1 MVEVENGGYKIT
13 IMSDSIS
20 LTLSK
25 RELTGKKVAALRKSG
40 QTPGVVYGHGFAAI
54 NVQAPEVAIQKVV
67 AKAGKH
73 HMIDL
78 IIEGDKK
85 LGLIKDIEID
95 PVRHKL
101 NHVSFH
107 AVRAGDKVET
117 SIPVKL
123 VGLGESAAERAGLVI
138 LQTLENLTV
147 RALPKD
153 LPDSLEVSIVE
164 LEEPGQGVTIADLTI
179 PSGVELNEENQDITI
194 ASVYEPSAL
203 AAANEAAGGDAED
216 ESEVESE
223 NGEAGEEAS
232 AEGEEKAEGDSEAKS
247 EEK

>member
-1 MVEVENGGYKIT
+1 
-13 IMSDSIS
+13 MSDSIS
-20 LTLSK
+20 LSLTK
-25 RELTGKKVAALRKSG
+25 RTATGKKVAGLRKEG
-40 QTPGVVYGHGFAAI
+40 QIPGVVYGHGFDAI
-54 NVQAPEVAIQKVV
+54 NVQAPEVLLQKIV

-78 IIEGDKK
+78 DIEGDKK
-85 LGLIKDIEID
+85 LGLIKEIEID
-95 PVRHKL
+95 PVKHKL
-101 NHVSFH
+101 NHVAFH

-123 VGLGESAAERAGLVI
+123 VGVGESAAEKAGLVV

-153 LPDSLEVSIVE
+153 LPDSLEVSIID
-164 LEEPGQGVTIADLTI
+164 LEEAGQGVTIADIKI
-179 PSGVELNEENQDITI
+179 PNGVELAEENQDITI

-203 AAANEAAGGDAED
+203 AAANESAGGDAED

-223 NGEAGEEAS
+223 NGEAVEEGGA
-232 AEGEEKAEGDSEAKS
+232 AEGEEKAESTAEEKS
-247 EEK
+247 EDK

>member
-1 MVEVENGGYKIT
+1 MVVVENGGDETI

-20 LTLSK
+20 LTLEK
-25 RELTGKKVAALRKSG
+25 RDVTGKKVAKLRKEG
-40 QTPGVVYGHGFAAI
+40 KTPGVVYGHGFDAI

-78 IIEGDKK
+78 VIDGDKK

-123 VGLGESAAERAGLVI
+123 TGIGESAAEKAGLVI
-138 LQTLENLTV
+138 LQTLESLMV

-153 LPDSLEVSIVE
+153 LPDSLEVSIVA
-164 LEEPGQGVTIADLTI
+164 LEEAGQGVTIADLTI

-216 ESEVESE
+216 ESEVESD
-223 NGEAGEEAS
+223 NGGDTEPGQAEESTAT
-232 AEGEEKAEGDSEAKS
+232 S
-247 EEK
+247 EEKSEDK

>member
-1 MVEVENGGYKIT
+1 
-13 IMSDSIS
+13 MSDSIS
-20 LTLSK
+20 LTLTK
-25 RELTGKKVAALRKSG
+25 RTATGKKVAGLRKSG
-40 QTPGVVYGHGFAAI
+40 QTPGVVYGHGFDAI

-78 IIEGDKK
+78 VIEGDKK
-85 LGLIKDIEID
+85 LGLIKHIEID

-123 VGLGESAAERAGLVI
+123 VGVGESAAERAGLVI

-147 RALPKD
+147 KALPKD
-153 LPDSLEVSIVE
+153 LPDSLEVSIVD

-179 PSGVELNEENQDITI
+179 PSGVELNEENHDITI

-223 NGEAGEEAS
+223 NGEATEEGEAT
-232 AEGEEKAEGDSEAKS
+232 EGEEKADGDSEEAKP

>member
-1 MVEVENGGYKIT
+1 
-13 IMSDSIS
+13 MSDSIS
-20 LTLSK
+20 LTLTK
-25 RELTGKKVAALRKSG
+25 RTATGKKVAGLRKEG
-40 QTPGVVYGHGFAAI
+40 QTPGVVYGHGFNAI

-78 IIEGDKK
+78 IIDGDKK

-95 PVRHKL
+95 PVKHKL

-123 VGLGESAAERAGLVI
+123 IGVGESAAERAGLVI

-153 LPDSLEVSIVE
+153 LPDSLEVSIVD

-179 PSGVELNEENQDITI
+179 PSGVELNEENHDITI

-223 NGEAGEEAS
+223 NGEEGEEGA
-232 AEGEEKAEGDSEAKS
+232 AEGEEKAEGKS
-247 EEK
+247 EESKPEEK

>member
-1 MVEVENGGYKIT
+1 
-13 IMSDSIS
+13 MSDSITLN
-20 LTLSK
+20 LTK
-25 RELTGKKVAALRKSG
+25 RTATGKKVAGLRKEG
-40 QTPGVVYGHGFAAI
+40 QTPGVVYGHGFDAI

-78 IIEGDKK
+78 VIDGDKK

-95 PVRHKL
+95 PVKHKL

-123 VGLGESAAERAGLVI
+123 VGVGESAAERAGLVV
-138 LQTLENLTV
+138 LQTLETLVV

-153 LPDSLEVSIVE
+153 LPDALEVSILE
-164 LEEPGQGVTIADLTI
+164 LEEPGQGVTIANLKI
-179 PSGVELNEENQDITI
+179 PSGVELAEENMDITI

-216 ESEVESE
+216 ESEVEAE
-223 NGEAGEEAS
+223 NGEAVEGEES
-232 AEGEEKAEGDSEAKS
+232 AEGEEKAASTDEKS

>member
-1 MVEVENGGYKIT
+1 
-13 IMSDSIS
+13 MSDSIS
-20 LTLSK
+20 LTLTK
-25 RELTGKKVAALRKSG
+25 RTATGKKVAGLRKEG
-40 QTPGVVYGHGFAAI
+40 QTPGVVYGHGFNAI

-78 IIEGDKK
+78 IIDGDKK

-95 PVRHKL
+95 PVKHKL

-123 VGLGESAAERAGLVI
+123 VGVGESIAERAGLVI

-153 LPDSLEVSIVE
+153 LPDSLEVSIVD

-179 PSGVELNEENQDITI
+179 PSGVELNEENHDITI

-216 ESEVESE
+216 ESEVEAE
-223 NGEAGEEAS
+223 NGEA
-232 AEGEEKAEGDSEAKS
+232 AEGEESES
-247 EEK
+247 GEKTDTDTDTNKKPPEN

>member
-1 MVEVENGGYKIT
+1 
-13 IMSDSIS
+13 MSDSITLN
-20 LTLSK
+20 LTK
-25 RELTGKKVAALRKSG
+25 RTATGKKVAGLRKDG
-40 QTPGVVYGHGFAAI
+40 QTPGVVYGHGFDAI

-78 IIEGDKK
+78 VIDGDKK
-85 LGLIKDIEID
+85 LGLIKHIEID

-123 VGLGESAAERAGLVI
+123 VGVGESAAERAGLVV
-138 LQTLENLTV
+138 LQTLETLVV

-153 LPDSLEVSIVE
+153 LPDSLEVSILE
-164 LEEPGQGVTIADLTI
+164 LEEPGQGVTIADLKI
-179 PSGVELNEENQDITI
+179 PSGVELAEENMDITI

-223 NGEAGEEAS
+223 NGEVAEGEKS
-232 AEGEEKAEGDSEAKS
+232 EGEEKTDGESQAKS
-247 EEK
+247 EDK

>member
-1 MVEVENGGYKIT
+1 
-13 IMSDSIS
+13 MSDSIS
-20 LTLSK
+20 LTLTK
-25 RELTGKKVAALRKSG
+25 RTATGKKVAGLRKEG
-40 QTPGVVYGHGFAAI
+40 QTPGVVYGHGFSAI

-78 IIEGDKK
+78 IIDGDKK

-95 PVRHKL
+95 PVKHKL

-123 VGLGESAAERAGLVI
+123 VGVGESAAERAGLVI

-153 LPDSLEVSIVE
+153 LPDSLEVSIVD

-179 PSGVELNEENQDITI
+179 PSGVELNEENHDITI

-223 NGEAGEEAS
+223 NGEEGEEGA
-232 AEGEEKAEGDSEAKS
+232 AEGEEKAEGKS
-247 EEK
+247 EESKPEEK

>member
-1 MVEVENGGYKIT
+1 
-13 IMSDSIS
+13 MSDSITLN
-20 LTLSK
+20 LTK
-25 RELTGKKVAALRKSG
+25 RTATGKKVAGLRKDG
-40 QTPGVVYGHGFAAI
+40 QTPGVVYGHGFDAI

-78 IIEGDKK
+78 VIEGDKK
-85 LGLIKDIEID
+85 LGLIKHIEID
-95 PVRHKL
+95 PVKHKL

-123 VGLGESAAERAGLVI
+123 VGLGDSAAEKAGLVV

-153 LPDSLEVSIVE
+153 LPDALEVSILG
-164 LEEPGQGVTIADLTI
+164 LEEPGQGVTIADLNI
-179 PSGVELNEENQDITI
+179 PSGVELAEENMDITI

-216 ESEVESE
+216 ESEVASE
-223 NGEAGEEAS
+223 NGDAIEES
-232 AEGEEKAEGDSEAKS
+232 SEGEVKVDGDSEAKS
-247 EEK
+247 EDK

>member
-1 MVEVENGGYKIT
+1 
-13 IMSDSIS
+13 MSDSITLN
-20 LTLSK
+20 LTK
-25 RELTGKKVAALRKSG
+25 RTATGKKVAGLRKDG
-40 QTPGVVYGHGFAAI
+40 QTPGVVYGHGFDAI

-78 IIEGDKK
+78 VIEGDKK
-85 LGLIKDIEID
+85 LGLIKHIEID
-95 PVRHKL
+95 PVKHKL

-123 VGLGESAAERAGLVI
+123 VGVGDSAAEKAGLVV

-153 LPDSLEVSIVE
+153 LPDALEVSILE
-164 LEEPGQGVTIADLTI
+164 LEEPGQGVTISDLKI
-179 PSGVELNEENQDITI
+179 PSGVELAEENMDITI

-216 ESEVESE
+216 ESEVASE
-223 NGEAGEEAS
+223 NGEVTEQTS
-232 AEGEEKAEGDSEAKS
+232 EGEAKADSDSDSKS

>member
-1 MVEVENGGYKIT
+1 MVLVENGGYKTT

-20 LTLSK
+20 LTLTK
-25 RELTGKKVAALRKSG
+25 RTATGKKVASLRKSG
-40 QTPGVVYGHGFAAI
+40 QTPGVVYGHGFDAI

-78 IIEGDKK
+78 DIDGEKK
-85 LGLIKDIEID
+85 LGLIKHIEID
-95 PVRHKL
+95 PVKHML

-123 VGLGESAAERAGLVI
+123 VGVGESAAERAGLVI

-153 LPDSLEVSIVE
+153 LPDSLEVSIVD
-164 LEEPGQGVTIADLTI
+164 LEEPGQGVTIADITI

-223 NGEAGEEAS
+223 NGEA
-232 AEGEEKAEGDSEAKS
+232 AEGEESADGEKAEGDSEAKS

>member
-1 MVEVENGGYKIT
+1 MVLVENGGYKTT

-20 LTLSK
+20 LTLTK
-25 RELTGKKVAALRKSG
+25 RTATGKKVADLRKSG
-40 QTPGVVYGHGFAAI
+40 QTPGVVYGHGFNAI

-78 IIEGDKK
+78 VIDGDKK

-123 VGLGESAAERAGLVI
+123 VGVGESAAERAGLVV
-138 LQTLENLTV
+138 LQTLETLVV

-153 LPDSLEVSIVE
+153 LPDALEVSILE
-164 LEEPGQGVTIADLTI
+164 LEEPGQGVTIANLKI
-179 PSGVELNEENQDITI
+179 PGGVELAEENMDITI

-223 NGEAGEEAS
+223 NGEAGE
-232 AEGEEKAEGDSEAKS
+232 GEEPANGEKADGDSEAKS

>member
-1 MVEVENGGYKIT
+1 
-13 IMSDSIS
+13 MSDSIS

-25 RELTGKKVAALRKSG
+25 RTATGKKVANLRKSG

-54 NVQAPEVAIQKVV
+54 NVQAPEVALQKVV

-78 IIEGDKK
+78 VIEGDKK
-85 LGLIKDIEID
+85 LGLIKHIEID
-95 PVRHKL
+95 PVKHKL

-123 VGLGESAAERAGLVI
+123 VGVGESAAERAGLVV
-138 LQTLENLTV
+138 LQTLETLVV

-153 LPDSLEVSIVE
+153 LPDALEVSILE
-164 LEEPGQGVTIADLTI
+164 LEEPGQGVTIADLKI
-179 PSGVELNEENQDITI
+179 PSGVELAEENMDITI
-194 ASVYEPSAL
+194 ASAYEPSAL

-223 NGEAGEEAS
+223 NGEA
-232 AEGEEKAEGDSEAKS
+232 AEGEESEDGEKSDGDSEAKS
-247 EEK
+247 EDK

>member
-1 MVEVENGGYKIT
+1 
-13 IMSDSIS
+13 MSDSIT
-20 LTLSK
+20 LTLTK
-25 RELTGKKVAALRKSG
+25 RTATGKKVAGLRKEG
-40 QTPGVVYGHGFAAI
+40 QTPGVVYGHGFDAI

-67 AKAGKH
+67 AIAGKH

-78 IIEGDKK
+78 VIDGDKK
-85 LGLIKDIEID
+85 LGLIKHIEID

-123 VGLGESAAERAGLVI
+123 VGVGESAAERAGLVV
-138 LQTLENLTV
+138 LQTLETLVV

-153 LPDSLEVSIVE
+153 LPDALEVSILE
-164 LEEPGQGVTIADLTI
+164 LEEPGQGVTIADLKI
-179 PSGVELNEENQDITI
+179 PSGVELAEENMDITV

-223 NGEAGEEAS
+223 NGEEGES
-232 AEGEEKAEGDSEAKS
+232 AEGEEKSEGESETKT

>member
-1 MVEVENGGYKIT
+1 
-13 IMSDSIS
+13 MSDSIS
-20 LTLSK
+20 LTLTK
-25 RELTGKKVAALRKSG
+25 RTATGKKVAVLRKSG
-40 QTPGVVYGHGFAAI
+40 QTPGVVYGHGFEAI

-85 LGLIKDIEID
+85 LGLIKHIEID
-95 PVRHKL
+95 PVKHKL

-123 VGLGESAAERAGLVI
+123 TGIGESAAEKAGLVI

-147 RALPKD
+147 KALPKD
-153 LPDSLEVSIVE
+153 LPDSLEVSIAD

-216 ESEVESE
+216 ESEVEAE
-223 NGEAGEEAS
+223 NGEAGEDGEA
-232 AEGEEKAEGDSEAKS
+232 AEGEEKADGETEAKS

>member
-20 LTLSK
+20 LTLTK

-123 VGLGESAAERAGLVI
+123 VGVGESAAERAGLVI

-153 LPDSLEVSIVE
+153 LPDSLEVSIVD

-179 PSGVELNEENQDITI
+179 PGGVELNEENQDITI

-232 AEGEEKAEGDSEAKS
+232 AEGEEKAESDAEAKS

>member
-1 MVEVENGGYKIT
+1 
-13 IMSDSIS
+13 MSDSIS
-20 LTLSK
+20 LTLTK
-25 RELTGKKVAALRKSG
+25 RTATGKKVAGLRKEG
-40 QTPGVVYGHGFAAI
+40 QTPGVVYGHGFNAI

-78 IIEGDKK
+78 IIDGDKK

-123 VGLGESAAERAGLVI
+123 TGIGESAAERAGLVI

-153 LPDSLEVSIVE
+153 LPDSLEVSIVD
-164 LEEPGQGVTIADLTI
+164 LEEPGQGVTIADLKI

-223 NGEAGEEAS
+223 NGEAGESEGS
-232 AEGEEKAEGDSEAKS
+232 AEEKPEGEQ
-247 EEK
+247 EEIKE

>member
-1 MVEVENGGYKIT
+1 
-13 IMSDSIS
+13 MSDSIS
-20 LTLSK
+20 LTLTK
-25 RELTGKKVAALRKSG
+25 RTATGKKVAGLRKEG
-40 QTPGVVYGHGFAAI
+40 QTPGVVYGHGFNAI

-78 IIEGDKK
+78 IIDGDKK

-123 VGLGESAAERAGLVI
+123 VGVGESAAERAGLVI

-153 LPDSLEVSIVE
+153 LPDSLEVSILD
-164 LEEPGQGVTIADLTI
+164 LEEPGQGVTIADIKI
-179 PSGVELNEENQDITI
+179 PSGVELNEENHDITI

-223 NGEAGEEAS
+223 NGEAGEEGA
-232 AEGEEKAEGDSEAKS
+232 AEGEEKSEGKS
-247 EEK
+247 EESKPEEK

>member
-1 MVEVENGGYKIT
+1 
-13 IMSDSIS
+13 MSDSIS
-20 LTLSK
+20 LTLTK
-25 RELTGKKVAALRKSG
+25 RTATGKKVAGLRKEG
-40 QTPGVVYGHGFAAI
+40 QTPGVVYGHGFSAI

-95 PVRHKL
+95 PVKHKL

-123 VGLGESAAERAGLVI
+123 VGVGESAAERAGLVI

-153 LPDSLEVSIVE
+153 LPDSLEVSIVD

-179 PSGVELNEENQDITI
+179 PSGVELNEENHDITI

-223 NGEAGEEAS
+223 NGEEGEEGA
-232 AEGEEKAEGDSEAKS
+232 AEGEEKAEGKS
-247 EEK
+247 EESKPEEK